1 MFGLSIQ
8 TKRPACILSL
18 KVAIQNDSCSESKLE
33 FPLRVHL
40 EGLRSAL
47 DLSDAIRDS
56 LKLVPIPEKWK
67 KRLIDDSK
75 RRCDE
80 VLGDALIQELEL
92 ESEVRGALPDFL
104 VDSLWDEIQC
114 YQIQSL
120 KLNDAVE
127 TLLHRSDLS
136 LFKSLRRLN
145 LSESGISTLPG
156 QISSV
161 PLEFIDISKNRLS
174 ILPKGI
180 GNIKCLRYLCA
191 QENIL
196 TILPGELSQCIELE
210 HLDLSSNRLS
220 SILISFSEFR
230 KLRYLNL
237 DENPLESFPDI
248 SRCIELSNVS
258 FSNVNMWYRENDLG
272 SRTIEV
278 TCSFERK
285 ATSNSFVVTL
295 FGPRQSD
302 PLQEF
307 FNLALCGTTHHPLV
321 IGAIRTMVESS
332 SFKQALIKNE
342 QALKKLNLMILSEDT
357 EIVTQACSILGTLA
371 EFDGETANTI
381 IDSHGGLMLS
391 LLEKDKERQMA
402 ALHALETLTR
412 FSSSPSRRFSAL
424 ISWSE
429 SILSSNSSID
439 LVVAV
444 LRVLGNIGQQDE
456 GKTLLMSSST
466 IMDKIH
472 NNVCSQ
478 NRSATDCKNEDILYA
493 SIRLLSGLGLHDR
506 IPVHGGLPSVQ
517 SRGVRILSLDGGGMK
532 GLATIRLLRD
542 IEKRSNRPLHELFDL
557 VVGTSTGALLA
568 VALMIKGMT
577 LPECEEVYKELG
589 TRVFKNPVDNS
600 ENDESWMN
608 VFYRSLHTKTEH
620 VRAVVV
626 GCKHDTGIY
635 EDLLKEKCKIPTL
648 GPYCFDSLLDTC
660 ALNIPKVALI
670 STLTSVSPAQP
681 YIFRNY
687 EYSSRSGDINRLGS
701 SSHEIWQAVRASSA
715 AIYYLDEFEFSGNK
729 FQDGALVANNPGL
742 IALQEAHHIWPDA
755 QISLLVSVGTGS
767 GPVSERQKG
776 VSSYID
782 TGSALLESATN
793 VEEVHKS
800 LMVIS
805 SILPGLQYFRLNPV
819 DVRCEM
825 ELDCVDP
832 QKWRELE
839 LASDEYVEKS
849 QETYEKIAKAMGM

>member
-67 KRLIDDSK
+67 NRLIDDSK

-104 VDSLWDEIQC
+104 GDSLWDEIQC

-412 FSSSPSRRFSAL
+412 FSSSPSRRFSSL

-589 TRVFKNPVDNS
+589 TR
-600 ENDESWMN
+600 
-608 VFYRSLHTKTEH
+608 
-620 VRAVVV
+620 
-626 GCKHDTGIY
+626 HDTGIY

-805 SILPGLQYFRLNPV
+805 SILLV
-819 DVRCEM
+819 SSIS
-825 ELDCVDP
+825 
-832 QKWRELE
+832 
-839 LASDEYVEKS
+839 A
-849 QETYEKIAKAMGM
+849 

>member
-18 KVAIQNDSCSESKLE
+18 KVAIQNDSESKLE

-67 KRLIDDSK
+67 NRLIDDSK

-104 VDSLWDEIQC
+104 GDSLWDEIQC

-412 FSSSPSRRFSAL
+412 FSSSPSRRFSSL

-589 TRVFKNPVDNS
+589 TR
-600 ENDESWMN
+600 
-608 VFYRSLHTKTEH
+608 
-620 VRAVVV
+620 
-626 GCKHDTGIY
+626 HDTGIY

-805 SILPGLQYFRLNPV
+805 SILLV
-819 DVRCEM
+819 SSIS
-825 ELDCVDP
+825 
-832 QKWRELE
+832 
-839 LASDEYVEKS
+839 A
-849 QETYEKIAKAMGM
+849 